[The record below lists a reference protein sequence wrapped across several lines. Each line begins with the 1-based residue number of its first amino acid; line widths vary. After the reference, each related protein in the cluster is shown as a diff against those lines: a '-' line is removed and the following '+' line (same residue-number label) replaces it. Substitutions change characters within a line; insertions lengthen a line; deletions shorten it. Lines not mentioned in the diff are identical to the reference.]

1 MRKSIIAVLS
11 VAAIALAATGCLAGG
26 RTADTSENAF
36 PSPTAETGMASS
48 VRSETP
54 ITQAA
59 LPAPTAEESL
69 SAPTVYMTS
78 DISPE
83 GLLAI
88 YDALD
93 REAEGRVAVK
103 ISTGEPGSHFL
114 DPNLIKDLV
123 QKVDGTIVESNTAYG
138 GQRASTMYHMQLAED
153 HGYTA
158 IADVDILDAEGSVSI
173 PVEGGI
179 RLKENLVGAN
189 FSHYDFYIILSH
201 FKGHRMGGFGGAIKN
216 MSVGIAS
223 SEGKCLIHSAGA
235 SRTDRLLTQ
244 TPQDSF
250 LEAMT
255 ESAKSVSDTLGE
267 RIIYI
272 NVMNHLSVDCDCIAY
287 GADPTMADIGI
298 LASLDPVALDQAC
311 VDLVYAAADG
321 ADLIERMESRHAIH
335 AIDHAEAIGFG
346 NRQYELVSIDAE

>member
-1 MRKSIIAVLS
+1 MRKNIIALLS
-11 VAAIALAATGCLAGG
+11 MAAIAFAVAGCQSGGQSADATENTAPASISETATAAS
-26 RTADTSENAF
+26 TA
-36 PSPTAETGMASS
+36 
-48 VRSETP
+48 SETP
-54 ITQAA
+54 ITQATA
-59 LPAPTAEESL
+59 PESGEDNASPAPA
-69 SAPTVYMTS
+69 VYMTT

-83 GLLAI
+83 GLLAV
-88 YDALD
+88 YAALG
-93 REAEGRVAVK
+93 READGNVAVK

-114 DPNLIKDLV
+114 DANLIKDLV
-123 QKVDGTIVESNTAYG
+123 QQVDGTIVESNTAYG
-138 GQRASTMYHMQLAED
+138 GRRASTMYHRQLAAD

-158 IADVDILDAEGSVSI
+158 IADVDILDAEGSASI

-179 RLKENLVGAN
+179 RLNENLVGAN
-189 FSHYDFYIILSH
+189 FANYDFYIILSH

-235 SRTDRLLTQ
+235 SRTDRMLVQ

-255 ESAKSVSDTLGE
+255 ESAKSISDTLGE

-272 NVMNHLSVDCDCIAY
+272 NVMNHLSVDCDCIAN

-298 LASLDPVALDQAC
+298 LASLDPIALDQAC
-311 VDLVYAAADG
+311 VDLVYAAPDG
-321 ADLIERMESRHAIH
+321 ADLIERMESRNAIH

-346 NRQYELVSIDAE
+346 NRQYELVSIDPE